1 MVYDYIALG
10 AAGLF
15 MFLSLVS
22 VITEP
27 LLNRDKSAGRLFRR
41 LRINLRET
49 GFIPFL
55 FIAGIALLVGKAVHK
70 APFISHDMMY
80 VWIAVGIFAAALLI
94 LHWFRVFRPLRSKRY
109 AHAKKLS
116 FLSRKAGLMTESRL
130 LREAP
135 PARELTP
142 LEPADPE

>member
-1 MVYDYIALG
+1 MVYDCIVLG
-10 AAGLF
+10 AAGI
-15 MFLSLVS
+15 FLLLTLIS

-41 LRINLRET
+41 LRINMRET

-55 FIAGIALLVGKAVHK
+55 FIAGIVLLIGRAVHR
-70 APFISHDMMY
+70 ASFISRDMMY
-80 VWIAVGIFAAALLI
+80 VWIAVGVFAAALLI
-94 LHWFRVFRPLRSKRY
+94 LHWFRVFRPLRSRRY
-109 AHAKKLS
+109 ARVKKLAT
-116 FLSRKAGLMTESRL
+116 LSSRAGLMTENRL

-142 LEPADPE
+142 LEPTDTE